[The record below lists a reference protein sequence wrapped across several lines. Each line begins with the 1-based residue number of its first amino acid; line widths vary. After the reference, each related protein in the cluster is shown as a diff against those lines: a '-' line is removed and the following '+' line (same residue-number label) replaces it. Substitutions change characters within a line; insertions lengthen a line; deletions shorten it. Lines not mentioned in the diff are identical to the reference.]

1 MADVCDN
8 DPTAGNDVVTGT
20 AGADVLCGLAGND
33 TFQGRGGDDLVF
45 AGAGTDTLSYAA
57 STGAMVVDLGA
68 QALTGATARQKGLAG
83 DGADRATEV
92 EQVVGTRYADTI
104 TGSSTLADGLWG
116 GAGNDVVSGLGGA
129 DRLFGD
135 AGADRLYGGDGTD
148 RLVGGTGADRLD
160 GGAQV
165 DVCRERSDRRVACE
179 R

>member
-1 MADVCDN
+1 
-8 DPTAGNDVVTGT
+8 
-20 AGADVLCGLAGND
+20 
-33 TFQGRGGDDLVF
+33 
-45 AGAGTDTLSYAA
+45 
-57 STGAMVVDLGA
+57 MVVELDA

-83 DGADRATEV
+83 DGADRATEI

-116 GAGNDVVSGLGGA
+116 GPGNDVVSGLGGA